1 MIIIISIQFNVI
13 FFLKLI
19 DYKQFNSA
27 IEKWLKHI
35 TKQIQNLYSSLKDC
49 KHLYNLRKCWH
60 LSHFRDVCAKVSLY
74 FCSST
79 CVSEQGESLGV
90 RSRRFLDPVEQRLPN
105 NKSLK
110 ALFHP
115 QGLLI
120 FSFWEVNYLLSWSLP
135 WEIAFSTFLLK
146 CTIRIQ
152 QPCVKSPQ
160 IERHT

>member
-1 MIIIISIQFNVI
+1 M
-13 FFLKLI
+13 
-19 DYKQFNSA
+19 QFNSA

-49 KHLYNLRKCWH
+49 INTCKIWENVDIWAI
-60 LSHFRDVCAKVSLY
+60 SVDVCAKVSLY
-74 FCSST
+74 FCASM
-79 CVSEQGESLGV
+79 CVSEQKESQGV
-90 RSRRFLDPVEQRLPN
+90 RSRRFLDPIPLEQMLAN

-110 ALFHP
+110 ALFLP

-135 WEIAFSTFLLK
+135 WEIAFSTFIFK

-152 QPCVKSPQ
+152 QPCAKSSPQ